1 MNMFFKRS
9 MSALLAATML
19 TMAAPFDS
27 LAVFAEDLIS
37 TVTIG
42 SADVN
47 GDKKVD
53 EQDCA
58 LILEA
63 IGSTAGTAAVTADN
77 KALNVYGDE
86 VIDVRD
92 LMAVRDA
99 INGSKATVPEEA
111 AASDRVDLNVSST
124 TGYAGEQAT
133 IAVSLAD
140 WEMDVAAYEVKLSLD
155 TALTVEEVSCTG
167 SAQWVQEEGALK
179 LYGMYGGEP
188 AYRGTLA
195 TITVT
200 LPPEAYG
207 DYGVSVVNA
216 DFFNSSYQEYA
227 YQAVTGGVTVDME
240 TKPVYLR
247 ASELNSKS
255 LQLTWSMPFDADKVT
270 GYIISRDGEEIGRT
284 EELFF
289 DDKELET
296 GKSYLYSVQAYGT
309 DYLSAPSRTITVTP
323 AAPVI
328 QSISLPDEKNAV
340 GGKSTLVTCLLE
352 HAVRAKEYALYC
364 VDEEG
369 SRTIISQ
376 GKDESFSELQVRW
389 QLSDLETGT
398 YKLGLSLTD
407 VDGAEASAET
417 SVQVDNTPPAEVFGF
432 TVIPGDEQNELT
444 WGIAAELKVTGY
456 RIYRRTATSNY
467 SELAYVEGRSTLKYV
482 DKDVQTGLEY
492 FYIIAAVDK
501 YGLEGAFS
509 AEVSGSAHVDQ
520 TSPEI
525 TLFLPGSGTVLT
537 SVVTLNVKAQ
547 DNIGISKITCFL
559 SDDEGE
565 TWTELFTASGDN
577 ISYRFDTTGYE
588 EASVQIKA
596 IAYDY
601 AGNESSGANINI
613 YAIDNKGPEQVGGL
627 ILKASGATTATVAW
641 EDVADQDLR
650 RFIV

>member
-140 WEMDVAAYEVKLSLD
+140 WEMDIAAYEVKLSLD

-216 DFFNSSYQEYA
+216 DFFNSSYQE
-227 YQAVTGGVTVDME
+227 
-240 TKPVYLR
+240 
-247 ASELNSKS
+247 
-255 LQLTWSMPFDADKVT
+255 
-270 GYIISRDGEEIGRT
+270 
-284 EELFF
+284 
-289 DDKELET
+289 
-296 GKSYLYSVQAYGT
+296 
-309 DYLSAPSRTITVTP
+309 
-323 AAPVI
+323 
-328 QSISLPDEKNAV
+328 
-340 GGKSTLVTCLLE
+340 
-352 HAVRAKEYALYC
+352 
-364 VDEEG
+364 
-369 SRTIISQ
+369 
-376 GKDESFSELQVRW
+376 
-389 QLSDLETGT
+389 
-398 YKLGLSLTD
+398 
-407 VDGAEASAET
+407 
-417 SVQVDNTPPAEVFGF
+417 
-432 TVIPGDEQNELT
+432 
-444 WGIAAELKVTGY
+444 
-456 RIYRRTATSNY
+456 
-467 SELAYVEGRSTLKYV
+467 
-482 DKDVQTGLEY
+482 
-492 FYIIAAVDK
+492 
-501 YGLEGAFS
+501 
-509 AEVSGSAHVDQ
+509 
-520 TSPEI
+520 
-525 TLFLPGSGTVLT
+525 
-537 SVVTLNVKAQ
+537 
-547 DNIGISKITCFL
+547 
-559 SDDEGE
+559 
-565 TWTELFTASGDN
+565 
-577 ISYRFDTTGYE
+577 
-588 EASVQIKA
+588 
-596 IAYDY
+596 
-601 AGNESSGANINI
+601 
-613 YAIDNKGPEQVGGL
+613 
-627 ILKASGATTATVAW
+627 
-641 EDVADQDLR
+641 
-650 RFIV
+650 